1 MNEHFQPGFRVV
13 GAVDPAVIARY
24 GELVPARVEDAWTGD
39 GAMISA
45 DGFARLIDPATL
57 LPLMDTLLPSH
68 PGALP
73 VFATAWGDLVVFHD
87 GAFVLVMFRY
97 GFSVTFATRA
107 NGLIFA
113 DLEDPQEH
121 ATRLQR
127 RFYDDAVA
135 ALGVPAIDECFGFVL
150 PLSAGGPETVG
161 NVARR
166 PLKEH
171 LAFLVETGGAPRD
184 LNELAPAAPR
194 EGDGR

>member
-1 MNEHFQPGFRVV
+1 MSEYFQPGFRVV
-13 GAVDPAVIARY
+13 GPISRDVVERW
-24 GELVPARVEDAWTGD
+24 GELVPAEVEDAWITD

-57 LPLMDTLLPSH
+57 LPVMDELLPSH

-73 VFATAWGDLVVFHD
+73 VFATAWGDLIVFHENT
-87 GAFVLVMFRY
+87 FVLVLFRL
-97 GFSVTFATRA
+97 GFYVTYSPFPT
-107 NGLIFA
+107 GFVFD

-127 RFYDDAVA
+127 GIYDEAVA
-135 ALGVPAIDECFGFVL
+135 KLGVPEIDECFGFVL
-150 PLSAGGPETVG
+150 PLSAGGAPTVD

-171 LAFLVETGGAPRD
+171 LAFLVQVGGAPRD
-184 LNELAPAAPR
+184 LDELAPAAPR
-194 EGDGR
+194 EGDAR

>member
-13 GAVDPAVIARY
+13 GAISPEVIERY
-24 GELVPARVEDAWTGD
+24 RDLVPARVEDAWTDD
-39 GAMISA
+39 GVIVGA
-45 DGFARLIDPATL
+45 DGFARLIDPSTL

-73 VFATAWGDLVVFHD
+73 VLATAWGDLIVLHD

-97 GFSVTFATRA
+97 GFYVIFAHRA
-107 NGLIFA
+107 NGMIFA

-127 RFYDDAVA
+127 SIYDDAVA
-135 ALGVPAIDECFGFVL
+135 ALGGPAIDECFGFIL
-150 PLSAGGPETVG
+150 PLSMGGSETVD

-171 LAFLVETGGAPRD
+171 LAFLVEAGGAPRD
-184 LNELAPAAPR
+184 LNELAPTRPR
-194 EGDGR
+194 KGDGR